1 MAECLHRADAQRPF
15 EESEKQKSA
24 ICVSVTPRYG
34 VLKVWALL
42 LHETPHDRVQPEGFT
57 QAVLLSGWW
66 YQPASASALLTQ
78 TGPFSLKD
86 SHHYTT
92 GSERPSSSQPLLLL
106 SNVGHKHLTGHFF
119 GSETVMFSLFTKHQ
133 VSSH

>member
-1 MAECLHRADAQRPF
+1 MAECLHKADAQRPF

-57 QAVLLSGWW
+57 QAVLLSG
-66 YQPASASALLTQ
+66 
-78 TGPFSLKD
+78 
-86 SHHYTT
+86 
-92 GSERPSSSQPLLLL
+92 
-106 SNVGHKHLTGHFF
+106 
-119 GSETVMFSLFTKHQ
+119 
-133 VSSH
+133 